1 MGMFILTAPSDY
13 AGATV
18 TAAGVTYTIYNGQV
32 NVDELGISDALD
44 QGFSFADRG
53 LQAVL
58 QLARRVRVINLTSN
72 YTLSSASPG
81 DLLKNAGSDNYT
93 VGLPFGPAVEEGTII
108 SLIRLSTGTLTIVP
122 ASGVTLTGE
131 DAVGS
136 NGLAQLLYLGNNQW
150 YSFGAV
156 A

>member
-13 AGATV
+13 SGSTV

-32 NVDELGISDALD
+32 NVDELGISDAID

-53 LQAVL
+53 LQTVL

-72 YTLSSASPG
+72 YVLSSASPG
-81 DLLKNAGSDNYT
+81 DLLKNSGTDNLT
-93 VGLPFGPAVEEGTII
+93 VGLPFGAAVEEGTIV

-131 DAVGS
+131 DAVSS
-136 NGLAQLLYLGNNQW
+136 NGLAQLLYLGNNRW